1 MKILN
6 YIENHVFKFLSGLSI
21 IALLSILFLILI
33 NIFGRYFE
41 LYTLSWI
48 NEDIEIIFSWMVFM
62 GAAALWMKHDHFR
75 VDYLSKKLAHTKLGW
90 LLEAFIVSSC
100 LFFLV
105 ILTWQGFMLT
115 VKAGAITPILEIPTF
130 VSYASIPLSGLIMSL
145 YSMRDLH
152 ALFTG
157 GENGSEALVID
168 DV

>member
-6 YIENHVFKFLSGLSI
+6 YMENHVFRFLSGISI
-21 IALLSILFLILI
+21 VALLFILLLILI
-33 NIFGRYFE
+33 NVFGRYFE

-48 NEDIEIIFSWMVFM
+48 NEVIEIIFSWMVFM

-90 LLEAFIVSSC
+90 VLDVFIVSSC

-105 ILTWQGFMLT
+105 VLTWQGLMLT

-130 VSYASIPLSGLIMSL
+130 VSYASIPLSGLIMSF

-157 GENGSEALVID
+157 GEMGCEALVID